1 MYYHPNTKNAQPSQV
16 RVVQL
21 ICCSSLWS
29 IRLRWMHLFLEMT
42 TAQWRIWYTKNV
54 MKQTKRARIACKFY
68 LPRSLWMHTSTRRVM
83 TQWCI
88 GSVMF
93 VMSRATR
100 QTVLRRL
107 SVALDINADEMLS
120 INTAWSTAKGEI
132 RYKYASNVENFAYVT
147 HAKNVK
153 ILINSIKRISKEQ
166 SVWKQNACAWNA
178 KQSVVHHETA
188 QYMSVKDHGPT
199 ILTKQGI

>member
-1 MYYHPNTKNAQPSQV
+1 
-16 RVVQL
+16 
-21 ICCSSLWS
+21 
-29 IRLRWMHLFLEMT
+29 MT
-42 TAQWRIWYTKNV
+42 GAHWRIWHTNNMTV
-54 MKQTKRARIACKFY
+54 QRKRAHIACKFY
-68 LPRSLWMHTSTRRVM
+68 LPRSLWMHTSTRRIM
-83 TQWCI
+83 TQLCI
-88 GSVMF
+88 GSVTF
-93 VMSRATR
+93 VMSRAIR

-153 ILINSIKRISKEQ
+153 ILINSIKRVSKTQ
-166 SVWKQNACAWNA
+166 SVGKQNACAWNA
-178 KQSVVHHETA
+178 KQLVVHQKTA

-199 ILTKQGI
+199 ILTKQGIEISRILHHDVIDGIRGRALPTTEFLFDA